1 MTYFLL
7 PRTYSKIFQK
17 IEYSELPS
25 ETSPIFISGT
35 LSHFLSSM
43 KEKISSK
50 ENAWDIYKKYTNPYE
65 YIHTPIP
72 LKRRSISKVKPIS
85 RSYFKMIEM
94 TELFGLLNKYQSI
107 NIRSFHLAEGPG
119 GFIEALATL
128 RNNTQDVYYGMTLI
142 DKDPRSNIPTWKKSN
157 EFLGRFPNVILEYGG
172 DKTGNILV
180 LENLRY
186 CKEKYKSS
194 MDIITGD
201 GGFDFS
207 TDFNYQEISI
217 AKLLY
222 GQFAFA
228 VTMQKKGGHFILK
241 IFDSFMKHTLDII
254 YLLSSFYERVYI
266 VKPKTSRYANS
277 EKYIVCNGFLYD
289 SIDEYYPFIESGFIQ
304 MNINEENVSCRFLNM
319 SLPYY
324 FIQKIEEYNSIF
336 GQKQIQNIY
345 YTLLLIDNRHK
356 HDKLDM
362 LIRTNIQKSIDWC
375 IKYNISYNN
384 LLQSSN
390 IFSDNIK

>member
-7 PRTYSKIFQK
+7 PRTYSKTFQK

-186 CKEKYKSS
+186 CKEKYNSS

-217 AKLLY
+217 VKLLY

-241 IFDSFMKHTLDII
+241 IPTYFTKKNHKEKCKEIRHDVTL
-254 YLLSSFYERVYI
+254 V
-266 VKPKTSRYANS
+266 
-277 EKYIVCNGFLYD
+277 
-289 SIDEYYPFIESGFIQ
+289 
-304 MNINEENVSCRFLNM
+304 
-319 SLPYY
+319 
-324 FIQKIEEYNSIF
+324 
-336 GQKQIQNIY
+336 
-345 YTLLLIDNRHK
+345 
-356 HDKLDM
+356 
-362 LIRTNIQKSIDWC
+362 
-375 IKYNISYNN
+375 
-384 LLQSSN
+384 
-390 IFSDNIK
+390 